1 MPYYRVDFSS
11 NPIENGVTLRDS
23 LYYADIINGV
33 LSTPNYAGQ
42 IVAMNSFS
50 VTVDSVAAIGD
61 GIGGLSYAPYIF
73 FAKPKQINESS
84 VKGYY
89 ADLTK
94 AESVTI
100 KLHLIKLNENKR

>member
-42 IVAMNSFS
+42 IVAMNS
-50 VTVDSVAAIGD
+50 VAAIGD

-89 ADLTK
+89 ADLTMRNDSMEK
-94 AESVTI
+94 ASLYCVSSQITPSS
-100 KLHLIKLNENKR
+100 K